1 MAKDS
6 KKIDGKQIESKKT
19 PLSQPTYAPTMTLA
33 MARKRG
39 QFLNDIRQFFITRQV
54 LEVQTPLLSQA
65 GNTDTF
71 LQSVAANVTYQDQQ
85 RTYYLHTS
93 PEFAMKRLLASWQV
107 AIYQICPVF
116 RDNEIG
122 VRHNIE
128 FTMLEWY
135 QPDYSL
141 TELATE
147 LGELL
152 EVLYGYPVVM
162 NHYRYVD
169 AFMDFV
175 GIHPLTA
182 SISALQAVAED
193 RGLTGFDFSIA
204 DSSLENK
211 AASNDDSNKEGNNQ
225 RNEDSR
231 QSWLDLLFS
240 HAVEPNLGHDL
251 PTLIIEYPP
260 ATAALA
266 KTALDKDGNM
276 VAKRF
281 ELYINGIEI
290 ANAYDELA
298 DGSAL
303 RQRFEQDNELRRRH
317 NLPQMPIDEH
327 LLASCDDLIPCS
339 GIAVGVDR
347 LLMVITGATCLQEVI
362 PFPSGLA

>member
-1 MAKDS
+1 M
-6 KKIDGKQIESKKT
+6 
-19 PLSQPTYAPTMTLA
+19 SQPNSTPSHDTKPNYAPTMTLA
-33 MARKRG
+33 MAQQRA
-39 QFLNDIRQFFITRQV
+39 QFIGDIRQFFTNRQV

-71 LQSVAANVTYQDQQ
+71 LQSVAAQVTYQDRP

-107 AIYQICPVF
+107 PIYQICPVF

-135 QPDYSL
+135 QPNYSL
-141 TELATE
+141 DDMA
-147 LGELL
+147 GELNEL
-152 EVLYGYPVVM
+152 LAALYGHSIVM
-162 NHYRYVD
+162 SHYRYVD

-182 SISALQAVAED
+182 SLAALQAVAED
-193 RGLTGFDFSIA
+193 SGLAGFDF
-204 DSSLENK
+204 N
-211 AASNDDSNKEGNNQ
+211 NTDDSEEN
-225 RNEDSR
+225 RR

-266 KTALDKDGNM
+266 KTALDKEGNKI
-276 VAKRF
+276 AKRF

-298 DGSAL
+298 DGQAL
-303 RQRFEQDNELRRRH
+303 RARFEQDNQLRQRH
-317 NLPQMPIDEH
+317 NLSQMPIDEH
-327 LLASCDDLIPCS
+327 LLAASNDLIPCS

-347 LLMVITGATCLQEVI
+347 LLMVMTGASSLEDVI
-362 PFPSGLA
+362 PFPSGRA

>member
-1 MAKDS
+1 MS
-6 KKIDGKQIESKKT
+6 QNSN
-19 PLSQPTYAPTMTLA
+19 PLSSNHSYAPIMTLT
-33 MARKRG
+33 MAHKRAKM
-39 QFLNDIRQFFITRQV
+39 LHDIRQFFAERHV
-54 LEVQTPLLSQA
+54 LEVHTPLLSQA

-71 LQSVAANVTYQDQQ
+71 LQSVSADVTYQDQSV
-85 RTYYLHTS
+85 TYYLHTS

-122 VRHNIE
+122 TRHNIE

-135 QPDYSL
+135 QPHYSL
-141 TELATE
+141 ADLANE
-147 LGELL
+147 LGALL
-152 EVLYGYPVVM
+152 EVLYGYPVIL

-182 SISALQAVAED
+182 SIDALQAVAED
-193 RGLTGFDFSIA
+193 KGLTGFDFSS
-204 DSSLENK
+204 DDTNSDK
-211 AASNDDSNKEGNNQ
+211 ANDQ
-225 RNEDSR
+225 EDSR

-251 PTLIIEYPP
+251 PTLITDYPP

-266 KTALDKDGNM
+266 KTALDKEGNL

-298 DGSAL
+298 DGGAL
-303 RQRFEQDNELRRRH
+303 RQRFEQDNVLRRQH
-317 NLPQMPIDEH
+317 SLPVMPIDEH
-327 LLASCDDLIPCS
+327 LLAACDNLPPCS
-339 GIAVGVDR
+339 GIAVGIDR
-347 LLMVITGATCLQEVI
+347 LLMVLTSAKNLQEVI
-362 PFPSGLA
+362 SFPSDLA

>member
-1 MAKDS
+1 M
-6 KKIDGKQIESKKT
+6 
-19 PLSQPTYAPTMTLA
+19 SQSSSTSSHQPNYAPTMTLA
-33 MARKRG
+33 MAQQRAKFIG
-39 QFLNDIRQFFITRQV
+39 DIRQFFASRQV

-71 LQSVAANVTYQDQQ
+71 LQSVAAHVTYQDRP

-107 AIYQICPVF
+107 PIYQICPVF

-135 QPDYSL
+135 QPNYSL
-141 TELATE
+141 DDMA
-147 LGELL
+147 GELNEL
-152 EVLYGYPVVM
+152 LTALYGHPMVM
-162 NHYRYVD
+162 SHYRYVD

-182 SISALQAVAED
+182 SLSALQAVAED
-193 RGLTGFDFSIA
+193 RGLIGFDFNDA
-204 DSSLENK
+204 
-211 AASNDDSNKEGNNQ
+211 DDSEAN
-225 RNEDSR
+225 RR

-266 KTALDKDGNM
+266 KTALDKEGNKI
-276 VAKRF
+276 AKRF

-298 DGSAL
+298 DGPAL
-303 RQRFEQDNELRRRH
+303 RARFEQDNQLRHRH
-317 NLPQMPIDEH
+317 GLPKMPIDEH
-327 LLASCDDLIPCS
+327 LVAASDDLIPCS

-347 LLMVITGATCLQEVI
+347 LLMVIKGAKTLEEVI
-362 PFPSGLA
+362 AFPSGQA

>member
-1 MAKDS
+1 MTQASNSSS
-6 KKIDGKQIESKKT
+6 KPS
-19 PLSQPTYAPTMTLA
+19 YAPTMTLA
-33 MARKRG
+33 MAQQRA
-39 QFLNDIRQFFITRQV
+39 QLMSTVRQFFATHQV

-71 LQSVAANVTYQDQQ
+71 LQSVAAQVTYQDKHC
-85 RTYYLHTS
+85 TYYLHTS

-107 AIYQICPVF
+107 PIYQICSVF

-135 QPDYSL
+135 QPNYSL
-141 TELATE
+141 DDMAAE

-152 EVLYGYPVVM
+152 AALYGHSVVM
-162 NHYRYVD
+162 SHYRYVD

-182 SISALQAVAED
+182 SLDALQAVAED
-193 RGLTGFDFSIA
+193 KGLTGFDFNS
-204 DSSLENK
+204 DLDNT
-211 AASNDDSNKEGNNQ
+211 
-225 RNEDSR
+225 EDGETEVR

-266 KTALDKDGNM
+266 KTAVDKEGNT

-298 DGSAL
+298 DGQAL
-303 RQRFEQDNELRRRH
+303 RERFEQDNQLRKRH

-327 LLASCDDLIPCS
+327 LLAASDALIPCS
-339 GIAVGVDR
+339 GIAVGIDR
-347 LLMVITGATCLQEVI
+347 LLMVITGANSLEDVI
-362 PFPSGLA
+362 SFPSGLA

>member
-1 MAKDS
+1 MNQAS
-6 KKIDGKQIESKKT
+6 HS
-19 PLSQPTYAPTMTLA
+19 SHRSSYAPTMSLA
-33 MARKRG
+33 MAQQRA
-39 QFLNDIRQFFITRQV
+39 QFMSNIRQFFLKQQV

-71 LQSVAANVTYQDQQ
+71 LQSVAAQVTYQDKPS
-85 RTYYLHTS
+85 TYYLHTS

-107 AIYQICPVF
+107 PIYQICPVF

-122 VRHNIE
+122 TRHNIE

-135 QPDYSL
+135 QPNYSL
-141 TELATE
+141 ADMATE
-147 LGELL
+147 VGELL
-152 EVLYGYPVVM
+152 EVLYGHPVVM

-182 SISALQAVAED
+182 SLAALQAVAED
-193 RGLTGFDFSIA
+193 KGLMGFDFNSE
-204 DSSLENK
+204 D
-211 AASNDDSNKEGNNQ
+211 SNDSESD
-225 RNEDSR
+225 RR

-240 HAVEPNLGHDL
+240 HAVEPHLGHDL

-266 KTALDKDGNM
+266 KTALDKEGNE

-298 DGSAL
+298 DGQAL
-303 RQRFEQDNELRRRH
+303 RARFEKDNQLRERH
-317 NLPQMPIDEH
+317 DLPVMPIDEH
-327 LLASCDDLIPCS
+327 LIAASDNLIPCS
-339 GIAVGVDR
+339 GIAVGIDR
-347 LLMVITGATCLQEVI
+347 LFMVIVGAGSLEEVI
-362 PFPSGLA
+362 PFPSRLA

>member
-1 MAKDS
+1 M
-6 KKIDGKQIESKKT
+6 
-19 PLSQPTYAPTMTLA
+19 SQPNSTPSHDTKPNYAPTMTLA
-33 MARKRG
+33 MAQQRA
-39 QFLNDIRQFFITRQV
+39 QFIGDIRQFFTNRQV

-71 LQSVAANVTYQDQQ
+71 LQSVAAQVTYQDRP

-107 AIYQICPVF
+107 PIYQICPVF

-135 QPDYSL
+135 QPNYSL
-141 TELATE
+141 DDMA
-147 LGELL
+147 GELNEL
-152 EVLYGYPVVM
+152 LAALYGHSIVM
-162 NHYRYVD
+162 SHYRYVD

-182 SISALQAVAED
+182 SLAALQAVAED
-193 RGLTGFDFSIA
+193 SGLAGFDF
-204 DSSLENK
+204 N
-211 AASNDDSNKEGNNQ
+211 NTDDSEES
-225 RNEDSR
+225 RR

-266 KTALDKDGNM
+266 KTALDKEGNKI
-276 VAKRF
+276 AKRF

-298 DGSAL
+298 DSQAL
-303 RQRFEQDNELRRRH
+303 RARFEQDNQLRQRH
-317 NLPQMPIDEH
+317 NLSQMPIDEH
-327 LLASCDDLIPCS
+327 LLAASNDLIPCS

-347 LLMVITGATCLQEVI
+347 LLMVITGASSLEDVI
-362 PFPSGLA
+362 PFPSGQA

>member
-1 MAKDS
+1 MS
-6 KKIDGKQIESKKT
+6 QNSNS
-19 PLSQPTYAPTMTLA
+19 LSSNQSYAPTMMLT
-33 MARKRG
+33 MARQRAK
-39 QFLNDIRQFFITRQV
+39 LLHDIRQFFAERHV

-71 LQSVAANVTYQDQQ
+71 LQSVSANVTYQDQACI
-85 RTYYLHTS
+85 YYLHTS
-93 PEFAMKRLLASWQV
+93 PEFAMKRILASWQV

-122 VRHNIE
+122 TRHNIE

-135 QPDYSL
+135 QPHYN
-141 TELATE
+141 LADLANE
-147 LGELL
+147 LGALL
-152 EVLYGYPVVM
+152 EVLYGYPVIL

-182 SISALQAVAED
+182 SIDALQAVAED
-193 RGLTGFDFSIA
+193 KGLVGFDFTLA
-204 DSSLENK
+204 E
-211 AASNDDSNKEGNNQ
+211 E
-225 RNEDSR
+225 SR

-251 PTLIIEYPP
+251 PTLITDYPP

-266 KTALDKDGNM
+266 KTALDKDGNL

-298 DGSAL
+298 DGDTL
-303 RQRFEQDNELRRRH
+303 RQRFKQDNDLRRQH
-317 NLPQMPIDEH
+317 SLPVMPIDEH
-327 LLASCDDLIPCS
+327 LLVACDDLPPCS
-339 GIAVGVDR
+339 GIAVGIDR
-347 LLMVITGATCLQEVI
+347 LLMVLTGAKNLQEVI
-362 PFPSGLA
+362 PFPSGFA

>member
-1 MAKDS
+1 
-6 KKIDGKQIESKKT
+6 
-19 PLSQPTYAPTMTLA
+19 MTLA
-33 MARKRG
+33 MAQQRA
-39 QFLNDIRQFFITRQV
+39 QLMSTVRQFFATHQV

-71 LQSVAANVTYQDQQ
+71 LQSVAAQVTYQDKPC
-85 RTYYLHTS
+85 TYYLHTS

-107 AIYQICPVF
+107 PIYQICSVF

-135 QPDYSL
+135 QPNYSL
-141 TELATE
+141 DDMAAE

-152 EVLYGYPVVM
+152 AALYGHSVVM
-162 NHYRYVD
+162 SHYRYVD

-182 SISALQAVAED
+182 SLDALQAVAED
-193 RGLTGFDFSIA
+193 KGLTSFDFNSDFDNIE
-204 DSSLENK
+204 DG
-211 AASNDDSNKEGNNQ
+211 EG
-225 RNEDSR
+225 DIR

-266 KTALDKDGNM
+266 KTAVDKEGNT

-298 DGSAL
+298 DGQAL
-303 RQRFEQDNELRRRH
+303 RERFEQDNQLRKRH

-327 LLASCDDLIPCS
+327 LLAASDALIPCS
-339 GIAVGVDR
+339 GIAVGIDR
-347 LLMVITGATCLQEVI
+347 LLMVITGANSLEDVI
-362 PFPSGLA
+362 SFPSGLA

>member
-1 MAKDS
+1 MS
-6 KKIDGKQIESKKT
+6 KANNE
-19 PLSQPTYAPTMTLA
+19 PLSKPSYAPTMSLG
-33 MARKRG
+33 MAQQRA
-39 QFLNDIRQFFITRQV
+39 QFIHHIRQFFIQRQV

-71 LQSVAANVTYQDQQ
+71 LQSVAAQVTYQDKSF
-85 RTYYLHTS
+85 TYYLHTS

-107 AIYQICPVF
+107 PIYQICPVF

-128 FTMLEWY
+128 FMMLEWY
-135 QPDYSL
+135 QPNYSL
-141 TELATE
+141 DALAAE

-152 EVLYGYPVVM
+152 EMLYGHPIIM
-162 NHYRYVD
+162 SHYRYVD

-182 SISALQAVAED
+182 SLAALQAVAED
-193 RGLTGFDFSIA
+193 KGLTGFDFNSV
-204 DSSLENK
+204 EN
-211 AASNDDSNKEGNNQ
+211 SQTNNEQ
-225 RNEDSR
+225 DIR

-266 KTALDKDGNM
+266 KTTVDKEGNE

-298 DGSAL
+298 DGQVL
-303 RQRFEQDNELRRRH
+303 RERFEQDNRLRWRH
-317 NLPQMPIDEH
+317 KLPEMPMDEH
-327 LLASCDDLIPCS
+327 LIAASDDLIPCS
-339 GIAVGVDR
+339 GIAVGLDR
-347 LLMVITGATCLQEVI
+347 LLMVITGASSLEQVI
-362 PFPSGLA
+362 AFPSGLA

>member
-1 MAKDS
+1 M
-6 KKIDGKQIESKKT
+6 
-19 PLSQPTYAPTMTLA
+19 SQSSSTSSHKPNYAPTMTLA
-33 MARKRG
+33 MAQQRAKFIG
-39 QFLNDIRQFFITRQV
+39 DIRQFFTSRQV

-71 LQSVAANVTYQDQQ
+71 LQSVAANVTYQDRP

-107 AIYQICPVF
+107 PIYQICPVF

-135 QPDYSL
+135 QPNYSL
-141 TELATE
+141 DDMA
-147 LGELL
+147 GELNEL
-152 EVLYGYPVVM
+152 LTALYGHSMVM
-162 NHYRYVD
+162 SHYRYVD

-182 SISALQAVAED
+182 SLSALQAVAED
-193 RGLTGFDFSIA
+193 RGLIGFDFNDA
-204 DSSLENK
+204 
-211 AASNDDSNKEGNNQ
+211 DDSEEN
-225 RNEDSR
+225 RR
-231 QSWLDLLFS
+231 QNWLDLLFS

-266 KTALDKDGNM
+266 KTALDKEGNKI
-276 VAKRF
+276 AKRF

-298 DGSAL
+298 DGPAL
-303 RQRFEQDNELRRRH
+303 RARFEQDNQLRQRH
-317 NLPQMPIDEH
+317 GLPQMPIDEH
-327 LLASCDDLIPCS
+327 LIAASDDLIPCS

-347 LLMVITGATCLQEVI
+347 LLMVMTGAKSLEEVI
-362 PFPSGLA
+362 AFPSGQA

>member
-1 MAKDS
+1 M
-6 KKIDGKQIESKKT
+6 
-19 PLSQPTYAPTMTLA
+19 SQANHSFFHKPSYAPTMTLA
-33 MARKRG
+33 MAQQRA
-39 QFLNDIRQFFITRQV
+39 QFINRIRQFFIERHV

-71 LQSVAANVTYQDQQ
+71 LQSVAAQVTYQDKP

-93 PEFAMKRLLASWQV
+93 PEFAMKRVLASWQV
-107 AIYQICPVF
+107 PIYQICPVF

-135 QPDYSL
+135 QPNYSL
-141 TELATE
+141 ADMASEVGA
-147 LGELL
+147 LL
-152 EVLYGYPVVM
+152 EVLYGHPIVM

-182 SISALQAVAED
+182 SLSALQAVAED
-193 RGLTGFDFSIA
+193 KGLLGFDFNSEA
-204 DSSLENK
+204 SCATDSEQ
-211 AASNDDSNKEGNNQ
+211 D
-225 RNEDSR
+225 RR

-251 PTLIIEYPP
+251 PTLIVEYPP

-266 KTALDKDGNM
+266 KTALDKEGNEI
-276 VAKRF
+276 AKRF
-281 ELYINGIEI
+281 ELYIKGVEI

-298 DGSAL
+298 DGQAL
-303 RQRFEQDNELRRRH
+303 RERFEKDNQLRERH
-317 NLPQMPIDEH
+317 QLPPMPIDEH
-327 LLASCDDLIPCS
+327 LITASDELIPCS
-339 GIAVGVDR
+339 GIAVGIDR
-347 LLMVITGATCLQEVI
+347 LLMVITGASSLEEVI
-362 PFPSGLA
+362 CFPSGLA

>member
-1 MAKDS
+1 M
-6 KKIDGKQIESKKT
+6 
-19 PLSQPTYAPTMTLA
+19 SQSSSTSSHKPNYAPTMTLA
-33 MARKRG
+33 MAQQRAKFIG
-39 QFLNDIRQFFITRQV
+39 DLRQFFTSRQV

-71 LQSVAANVTYQDQQ
+71 LQSVAAHVTYQD
-85 RTYYLHTS
+85 RPLTYYLHTS

-107 AIYQICPVF
+107 PIYQICPVF

-135 QPDYSL
+135 QPNYSL
-141 TELATE
+141 DDMA
-147 LGELL
+147 GELNEL
-152 EVLYGYPVVM
+152 LTALYGHPMVM
-162 NHYRYVD
+162 SHYRYVD

-182 SISALQAVAED
+182 SLSALQAVAED
-193 RGLTGFDFSIA
+193 MGLIGFDFNDA
-204 DSSLENK
+204 
-211 AASNDDSNKEGNNQ
+211 DDSEAN
-225 RNEDSR
+225 RR
-231 QSWLDLLFS
+231 QNWLDLLFS

-266 KTALDKDGNM
+266 KTALDKEGNKI
-276 VAKRF
+276 AKRF

-298 DGSAL
+298 DGLAL
-303 RQRFEQDNELRRRH
+303 RARFEQDNQLRQRH
-317 NLPQMPIDEH
+317 HLPQMPIDEH
-327 LLASCDDLIPCS
+327 LIAASDDLIPCS

-347 LLMVITGATCLQEVI
+347 LLMVITGAKSLEEVI
-362 PFPSGLA
+362 AFPSGQA

>member
-1 MAKDS
+1 MPQNNTHNS
-6 KKIDGKQIESKKT
+6 NSILNTQSNST
-19 PLSQPTYAPTMTLA
+19 PNSTPSYAPTMTLA
-33 MARKRG
+33 MAKKRS
-39 QFLNDIRQFFITRQV
+39 QFLNNIRQFFIARQV
-54 LEVQTPLLSQA
+54 LEVQTPLLSQT
-65 GNTDTF
+65 GNTEPF
-71 LQSVAANVTYQDQQ
+71 LQSVSAHVTYQDQQ
-85 RTYYLHTS
+85 RPYYLHTS

-122 VRHNIE
+122 TWHNIE

-135 QPDYSL
+135 QPYYSL
-141 TELATE
+141 KDLAGE

-152 EVLYGYPVVM
+152 EVLYGYPVIL

-182 SISALQAVAED
+182 SIDALQAVAED
-193 RGLTGFDFSIA
+193 KGLTGFDFNSEE
-204 DSSLENK
+204 SGGGG
-211 AASNDDSNKEGNNQ
+211 NDEESDK
-225 RNEDSR
+225 DSR
-231 QSWLDLLFS
+231 QEWLDLLFS

-251 PTLIIEYPP
+251 PTLITDYPP

-266 KTALDKDGNM
+266 KTALDRDGNM

-298 DGSAL
+298 DGPAL
-303 RQRFEQDNELRRRH
+303 RQRFKQDNQLRRRH
-317 NLPQMPIDEH
+317 NLPQLPIDEH
-327 LLASCDDLIPCS
+327 LLAACDDLPPCS
-339 GIAVGVDR
+339 GIAVGIDR
-347 LLMVITGATCLQEVI
+347 LLMVITGAKSLEEVI

>member
-1 MAKDS
+1 MTQSFSSPQKPS
-6 KKIDGKQIESKKT
+6 
-19 PLSQPTYAPTMTLA
+19 YAPTMSLT
-33 MARKRG
+33 MAQQRA
-39 QFLNDIRQFFITRQV
+39 QLISNIRQFFANRHV

-71 LQSVAANVTYQDQQ
+71 LQSVAAQVTYQDRP

-107 AIYQICPVF
+107 PIYQICPVF

-135 QPDYSL
+135 QPNYSL
-141 TELATE
+141 ANMAAEV
-147 LGELL
+147 GELL
-152 EVLYGYPVVM
+152 EMLYGYPVVM

-182 SISALQAVAED
+182 SLAALQAVAED
-193 RGLTGFDFSIA
+193 KGLIGFDFNSEA
-204 DSSLENK
+204 SCANDSE
-211 AASNDDSNKEGNNQ
+211 DD
-225 RNEDSR
+225 RR

-251 PTLIIEYPP
+251 PTLIIDYPP

-266 KTALDKDGNM
+266 KTSLDKEGNE

-298 DGSAL
+298 DGQAL
-303 RQRFEQDNELRRRH
+303 RARFEKDNQLRKRH
-317 NLPQMPIDEH
+317 NLPVMPIDEH
-327 LLASCDDLIPCS
+327 LIAASDDLMPCS
-339 GIAVGVDR
+339 GIAVGIDR
-347 LLMVITGATCLQEVI
+347 LIMVITGASSLEDVI
-362 PFPSGLA
+362 AFPSGLA

>member
-1 MAKDS
+1 MNQAS
-6 KKIDGKQIESKKT
+6 HS
-19 PLSQPTYAPTMTLA
+19 SHRSSYAPTMSLA
-33 MARKRG
+33 MAQQRA
-39 QFLNDIRQFFITRQV
+39 QFMSNIRQFFLKQQV

-71 LQSVAANVTYQDQQ
+71 LQSVAAQVTCQDKPS
-85 RTYYLHTS
+85 TYYLHTS

-107 AIYQICPVF
+107 PIYQICPVF

-122 VRHNIE
+122 TRHNIE

-135 QPDYSL
+135 QPNYSL
-141 TELATE
+141 ADMAAEV
-147 LGELL
+147 GELL

-182 SISALQAVAED
+182 SLAALQAVAED
-193 RGLTGFDFSIA
+193 KGLMGFDFNS
-204 DSSLENK
+204 EH
-211 AASNDDSNKEGNNQ
+211 SNDSEAD
-225 RNEDSR
+225 RR

-240 HAVEPNLGHDL
+240 HAVEPHLGHDL

-266 KTALDKDGNM
+266 KTALDKEGNE

-298 DGSAL
+298 DGQAL
-303 RQRFEQDNELRRRH
+303 RARFEKDNQLRARH
-317 NLPQMPIDEH
+317 NLPVMPIDEY
-327 LLASCDDLIPCS
+327 LIAASNELMPCS
-339 GIAVGVDR
+339 GIAVGIDR
-347 LLMVITGATCLQEVI
+347 LFMVIVGAGSLEEVI
-362 PFPSGLA
+362 SFPSRLA

>member
-1 MAKDS
+1 MTQANNISAQPINPKPTAS
-6 KKIDGKQIESKKT
+6 K
-19 PLSQPTYAPTMTLA
+19 LSYAPTMALS
-33 MARKRG
+33 MAQQRAR
-39 QFLNDIRQFFITRQV
+39 FISNIRQFFIKKQV

-71 LQSVAANVTYQDQQ
+71 LQSVTAQVTYQDKPQ
-85 RTYYLHTS
+85 TYYLHTS
-93 PEFAMKRLLASWQV
+93 PEFSMKRLLASWQV
-107 AIYQICPVF
+107 PIYQICPVF

-135 QPDYSL
+135 QPNYSL
-141 TELATE
+141 DDMAVELC
-147 LGELL
+147 ELL
-152 EVLYGYPVVM
+152 EVLYGSSVVM
-162 NHYRYVD
+162 SHYRYVD

-182 SISALQAVAED
+182 SLGALQAVAED
-193 RGLTGFDFSIA
+193 KGLIGFDFNS
-204 DSSLENK
+204 E
-211 AASNDDSNKEGNNQ
+211 ASRAVDTE
-225 RNEDSR
+225 EDRR

-266 KTALDKDGNM
+266 KTALDKEGNRI
-276 VAKRF
+276 AKRF
-281 ELYINGIEI
+281 ELYINGVEI

-298 DGSAL
+298 DGQAL
-303 RQRFEQDNELRRRH
+303 RARFEQDNELRQRH

-327 LLASCDDLIPCS
+327 LLAASDDLIPCS
-339 GIAVGVDR
+339 GIAVGIDR
-347 LLMVITGATCLQEVI
+347 LLMVIAGASSLEEVI
-362 PFPSGLA
+362 SFPSGLA

>member
-1 MAKDS
+1 MTQASNSSS
-6 KKIDGKQIESKKT
+6 KPS
-19 PLSQPTYAPTMTLA
+19 YAPTMTLA
-33 MARKRG
+33 MAQQRA
-39 QFLNDIRQFFITRQV
+39 QLMSTVRQFFATHQV

-71 LQSVAANVTYQDQQ
+71 LQSVAAQVTYQDNPY
-85 RTYYLHTS
+85 TYYLHTS

-107 AIYQICPVF
+107 PIYQICSVF

-135 QPDYSL
+135 QPNYSL
-141 TELATE
+141 DDMAAE

-152 EVLYGYPVVM
+152 AALYGHSVVM
-162 NHYRYVD
+162 SHYRYVD

-182 SISALQAVAED
+182 SLDALQAVAED
-193 RGLTGFDFSIA
+193 KGLTGFDFNSDLDNTEDGEA
-204 DSSLENK
+204 DI
-211 AASNDDSNKEGNNQ
+211 
-225 RNEDSR
+225 R

-266 KTALDKDGNM
+266 KTAVDKEGNT

-298 DGSAL
+298 DGQAL
-303 RQRFEQDNELRRRH
+303 RERFEQDNQLRKRH

-327 LLASCDDLIPCS
+327 LLAASDALIPCS
-339 GIAVGVDR
+339 GIAVGIDR
-347 LLMVITGATCLQEVI
+347 LLMVITGANSLEDVI
-362 PFPSGLA
+362 SFPSGLA

>member
-1 MAKDS
+1 MTQNS
-6 KKIDGKQIESKKT
+6 NL
-19 PLSQPTYAPTMTLA
+19 LSSNRNYAPTMTLTV
-33 MARKRG
+33 ARKRAKM
-39 QFLNDIRQFFITRQV
+39 LHDIRQFFAERQV

-71 LQSVAANVTYQDQQ
+71 LQSVSANVTYQDQNC
-85 RTYYLHTS
+85 TYYLHTS
-93 PEFAMKRLLASWQV
+93 PEFAMKRILASWQV

-122 VRHNIE
+122 MRHNIE

-135 QPDYSL
+135 RPHYSL
-141 TELATE
+141 SELADE
-147 LGELL
+147 LGALL
-152 EVLYGYPVVM
+152 EMLYGYPIVL

-169 AFMDFV
+169 AFLDFV

-182 SISALQAVAED
+182 SIDALQAVAED
-193 RGLTGFDFSIA
+193 KGLTGFDFSPDDTNGDK
-204 DSSLENK
+204 DSDEEN
-211 AASNDDSNKEGNNQ
+211 
-225 RNEDSR
+225 SR

-251 PTLIIEYPP
+251 PTLIIDYPP

-266 KTALDKDGNM
+266 KTALDKDGNL

-298 DGSAL
+298 DGEVL
-303 RQRFEQDNELRRRH
+303 RERFEQDNALRRQH
-317 NLPQMPIDEH
+317 NLPIMPVDEY
-327 LLASCDDLIPCS
+327 LLAACDNLPPCS

-347 LLMVITGATCLQEVI
+347 LLMVLMGAKSLQDVI
-362 PFPSGLA
+362 AFPSGLA

>member
-1 MAKDS
+1 MNQASNSYLKPS
-6 KKIDGKQIESKKT
+6 
-19 PLSQPTYAPTMTLA
+19 YAPTMTVS
-33 MARKRG
+33 MAQKRA
-39 QFLNDIRQFFITRQV
+39 QFISDVRQFFAMRQV

-71 LQSVAANVTYQDQQ
+71 LQSVAAQVTYQDKPF
-85 RTYYLHTS
+85 TYYLHTS

-107 AIYQICPVF
+107 PIYQICPVF

-135 QPDYSL
+135 QPNYSL
-141 TELATE
+141 DDMAAE

-152 EVLYGYPVVM
+152 EALYGYPIVL

-182 SISALQAVAED
+182 SIAALQAVAED
-193 RGLTGFDFSIA
+193 KGLTGFDFNST
-204 DSSLENK
+204 DSGTANSE
-211 AASNDDSNKEGNNQ
+211 
-225 RNEDSR
+225 EDIR
-231 QSWLDLLFS
+231 QNWLDLLFS

-266 KTALDKDGNM
+266 KTALDKEGNT

-298 DGSAL
+298 DGQAL
-303 RQRFEQDNELRRRH
+303 RERFEQDNQLRQRH
-317 NLPQMPIDEH
+317 NLPQMPIDEY
-327 LLASCDDLIPCS
+327 LLAASDDLISCS

-347 LLMVITGATCLQEVI
+347 LLMVITGASSLEDVI

>member
-1 MAKDS
+1 MNQAS
-6 KKIDGKQIESKKT
+6 HS
-19 PLSQPTYAPTMTLA
+19 SHRSSYAPTMSLA
-33 MARKRG
+33 MAQQRA
-39 QFLNDIRQFFITRQV
+39 QFMSNIRQFFLKQQV

-71 LQSVAANVTYQDQQ
+71 LQSVAAQVTYQDKPS
-85 RTYYLHTS
+85 TYYLHTS

-107 AIYQICPVF
+107 PIYQICPVF

-122 VRHNIE
+122 TRHNIE

-135 QPDYSL
+135 QPNYSL
-141 TELATE
+141 ADMATE
-147 LGELL
+147 VGELL
-152 EVLYGYPVVM
+152 EVLYGHPVVM

-182 SISALQAVAED
+182 SLAALQAVAED
-193 RGLTGFDFSIA
+193 KGLMGFDFNSEHSSDSEA
-204 DSSLENK
+204 D
-211 AASNDDSNKEGNNQ
+211 
-225 RNEDSR
+225 RR

-240 HAVEPNLGHDL
+240 HAVEPHLGHDL

-266 KTALDKDGNM
+266 KTALDKEGNE

-298 DGSAL
+298 DGQAL
-303 RQRFEQDNELRRRH
+303 RARFEKDNQLRERH
-317 NLPQMPIDEH
+317 DLPVMPIDEH
-327 LLASCDDLIPCS
+327 LIAASDNLIPCS
-339 GIAVGVDR
+339 GIAVGIDR
-347 LLMVITGATCLQEVI
+347 LFMVIVGAGSLEEVI
-362 PFPSGLA
+362 SFPSRLA

>member
-1 MAKDS
+1 MIPASNSSS
-6 KKIDGKQIESKKT
+6 KS
-19 PLSQPTYAPTMTLA
+19 SYAPTMTLA
-33 MARKRG
+33 MAQQRA
-39 QFLNDIRQFFITRQV
+39 QLMSSIRQFFATHQV

-71 LQSVAANVTYQDQQ
+71 LQSVAAQVTYQDKPC
-85 RTYYLHTS
+85 TYYLHTS

-107 AIYQICPVF
+107 PIYQICSVF

-135 QPDYSL
+135 QPNYSL
-141 TELATE
+141 DDMAAELS
-147 LGELL
+147 ELL
-152 EVLYGYPVVM
+152 SALYGHSVVM
-162 NHYRYVD
+162 SHYRYVD

-182 SISALQAVAED
+182 SLDSLQAVAED
-193 RGLTGFDFSIA
+193 KGLTGFDFNSDLDNTEDGEA
-204 DSSLENK
+204 DI
-211 AASNDDSNKEGNNQ
+211 
-225 RNEDSR
+225 R

-266 KTALDKDGNM
+266 KTAVDKEGNT

-298 DGSAL
+298 DGQAL
-303 RQRFEQDNELRRRH
+303 RERFERDNQLRKRH

-327 LLASCDDLIPCS
+327 LLAASDALIPCS
-339 GIAVGVDR
+339 GIAVGIDR
-347 LLMVITGATCLQEVI
+347 LFMVITGANSLEDVI
-362 PFPSGLA
+362 SFPSGLA

>member
-1 MAKDS
+1 MNQAS
-6 KKIDGKQIESKKT
+6 HS
-19 PLSQPTYAPTMTLA
+19 LHRSSYAPTISLA
-33 MARKRG
+33 VAQQRA
-39 QFLNDIRQFFITRQV
+39 QFMSNIRQFFLKQQV

-71 LQSVAANVTYQDQQ
+71 LQSVAAQVTYQDKPKM
-85 RTYYLHTS
+85 YYLHTS

-107 AIYQICPVF
+107 PIYQICPVF

-122 VRHNIE
+122 TRHNIE

-135 QPDYSL
+135 QPNYSL
-141 TELATE
+141 ADMAAEV
-147 LGELL
+147 GELL

-182 SISALQAVAED
+182 SLAALQAVAED
-193 RGLTGFDFSIA
+193 KGLMGFDFNSE
-204 DSSLENK
+204 D
-211 AASNDDSNKEGNNQ
+211 SNDSEADC
-225 RNEDSR
+225 R

-240 HAVEPNLGHDL
+240 HAVEPHLGHDL

-266 KTALDKDGNM
+266 KTALDKEGNE

-298 DGSAL
+298 DGQAL
-303 RQRFEQDNELRRRH
+303 RARFEKDNQLRERH
-317 NLPQMPIDEH
+317 DLPVMPIDEH
-327 LLASCDDLIPCS
+327 LIAASDNLIPCS
-339 GIAVGVDR
+339 GIAVGIDR
-347 LLMVITGATCLQEVI
+347 LFMVIVGAGSLEEVI
-362 PFPSGLA
+362 PFPSRLA

>member
-1 MAKDS
+1 MNQAS
-6 KKIDGKQIESKKT
+6 HS
-19 PLSQPTYAPTMTLA
+19 SHRSSYAPTMSLA
-33 MARKRG
+33 VAQQRA
-39 QFLNDIRQFFITRQV
+39 QFMSSIRQFFLKQQV

-71 LQSVAANVTYQDQQ
+71 LQSVAAQVTYQDKPS
-85 RTYYLHTS
+85 TYYLHTS

-107 AIYQICPVF
+107 PIYQICPVF

-122 VRHNIE
+122 TRHNIE

-135 QPDYSL
+135 QPNYSL
-141 TELATE
+141 ADMAAEV
-147 LGELL
+147 GELL

-182 SISALQAVAED
+182 SLAALQAVAED
-193 RGLTGFDFSIA
+193 KGLMGFDFNSE
-204 DSSLENK
+204 D
-211 AASNDDSNKEGNNQ
+211 SNDSEAD
-225 RNEDSR
+225 RR

-240 HAVEPNLGHDL
+240 HAVEPHLGHDL

-266 KTALDKDGNM
+266 KTALDKEGNE

-298 DGSAL
+298 DGQAL
-303 RQRFEQDNELRRRH
+303 RARFEKDNQLRERH
-317 NLPQMPIDEH
+317 DLPVMPIDEH
-327 LLASCDDLIPCS
+327 LIAASDNLIPCS
-339 GIAVGVDR
+339 GIAVGIDR
-347 LLMVITGATCLQEVI
+347 LFMVIVGAGSLEEVI
-362 PFPSGLA
+362 PFPSRLA

>member
-1 MAKDS
+1 MNQTS
-6 KKIDGKQIESKKT
+6 HFSHR
-19 PLSQPTYAPTMTLA
+19 SSYAPTMSLA
-33 MARKRG
+33 VAQQRA
-39 QFLNDIRQFFITRQV
+39 QFMSSIRQFFLKQQV

-71 LQSVAANVTYQDQQ
+71 LQSVAAQVTYQDKPS
-85 RTYYLHTS
+85 TYYLHTS

-107 AIYQICPVF
+107 PIYQICPVF

-122 VRHNIE
+122 TRHNIE

-135 QPDYSL
+135 QPNYSL
-141 TELATE
+141 ADMAAEV
-147 LGELL
+147 GKLL
-152 EVLYGYPVVM
+152 EVLYGHPVVM

-182 SISALQAVAED
+182 SLAALQAVAED
-193 RGLTGFDFSIA
+193 KGLMGFDFNSEHRNDSEA
-204 DSSLENK
+204 D
-211 AASNDDSNKEGNNQ
+211 
-225 RNEDSR
+225 RR

-240 HAVEPNLGHDL
+240 HAVEPHLGHDL

-266 KTALDKDGNM
+266 KTALDKEGNE

-298 DGSAL
+298 DGQAL
-303 RQRFEQDNELRRRH
+303 RARFEKDNQLRARH
-317 NLPQMPIDEH
+317 DLPVMPIDEH
-327 LLASCDDLIPCS
+327 LIKASDDLMPCS
-339 GIAVGVDR
+339 GIAVGIDR
-347 LLMVITGATCLQEVI
+347 LFMVIVGAGSLEEVI
-362 PFPSGLA
+362 PFPSRLA

>member
-1 MAKDS
+1 M
-6 KKIDGKQIESKKT
+6 
-19 PLSQPTYAPTMTLA
+19 SQSSSTFSHQPNYVPTMTLA
-33 MARKRG
+33 MAQQRAKFIG
-39 QFLNDIRQFFITRQV
+39 DIRQFFTSRQV

-71 LQSVAANVTYQDQQ
+71 LQSVAAHVTYQDRP

-93 PEFAMKRLLASWQV
+93 PEFAMKRLLASWRV
-107 AIYQICPVF
+107 PIYQICPVF

-135 QPDYSL
+135 QPNYSL
-141 TELATE
+141 DDMA
-147 LGELL
+147 GELNEL
-152 EVLYGYPVVM
+152 LTALYGHPMVM
-162 NHYRYVD
+162 SHYRYVD

-182 SISALQAVAED
+182 SLSALQAVAED
-193 RGLTGFDFSIA
+193 RGLIGFDFNDA
-204 DSSLENK
+204 
-211 AASNDDSNKEGNNQ
+211 DDSEAN
-225 RNEDSR
+225 RR

-266 KTALDKDGNM
+266 KTALDKEGNKI
-276 VAKRF
+276 AKRF

-298 DGSAL
+298 DGPAL
-303 RQRFEQDNELRRRH
+303 RARFEQDNQLRHRH
-317 NLPQMPIDEH
+317 GLPKMPIDEH
-327 LLASCDDLIPCS
+327 LVAASDDLIPCS

-347 LLMVITGATCLQEVI
+347 LLMVITGAKTLEEVI
-362 PFPSGLA
+362 AFPSGQA

>member
-1 MAKDS
+1 MNQAS
-6 KKIDGKQIESKKT
+6 HS
-19 PLSQPTYAPTMTLA
+19 SHRSSYAPTMSLA
-33 MARKRG
+33 VAQQRA
-39 QFLNDIRQFFITRQV
+39 QFMSSIRQFFLKQQV

-71 LQSVAANVTYQDQQ
+71 LQSVAAQVTCQDKPS
-85 RTYYLHTS
+85 TYYLHTS

-107 AIYQICPVF
+107 PIYQICPVF

-122 VRHNIE
+122 TRHNIE

-135 QPDYSL
+135 QPNYSL
-141 TELATE
+141 ADMAAEV
-147 LGELL
+147 GELL

-182 SISALQAVAED
+182 SLAALQAVAED
-193 RGLTGFDFSIA
+193 KGLMGFDFNS
-204 DSSLENK
+204 EH
-211 AASNDDSNKEGNNQ
+211 SNDSEAD
-225 RNEDSR
+225 RR

-240 HAVEPNLGHDL
+240 HAVEPHLGHDL

-266 KTALDKDGNM
+266 KTALDKEGNE

-298 DGSAL
+298 DGQAL
-303 RQRFEQDNELRRRH
+303 RARFEKDNQLRERH
-317 NLPQMPIDEH
+317 NLPVMPIDEH
-327 LLASCDDLIPCS
+327 LIAASDNLIPCS
-339 GIAVGVDR
+339 GIAVGIDR
-347 LLMVITGATCLQEVI
+347 LFMVIVGAGSIEEVI
-362 PFPSGLA
+362 SFPSRLA

>member
-1 MAKDS
+1 M
-6 KKIDGKQIESKKT
+6 
-19 PLSQPTYAPTMTLA
+19 SQPNSIPSHDTKPKYAPTMTLA
-33 MARKRG
+33 MAQQRA
-39 QFLNDIRQFFITRQV
+39 QFIGDIRQFFTSRQV

-71 LQSVAANVTYQDQQ
+71 LQSVAAQVTYQDRP

-107 AIYQICPVF
+107 PIYQICPVF

-135 QPDYSL
+135 QPNYSL
-141 TELATE
+141 DDMA
-147 LGELL
+147 GELNEL
-152 EVLYGYPVVM
+152 LAALYGHSIVM
-162 NHYRYVD
+162 SHYRYVD

-182 SISALQAVAED
+182 SLAALQAVAED
-193 RGLTGFDFSIA
+193 SGLTGFDFNNA
-204 DSSLENK
+204 
-211 AASNDDSNKEGNNQ
+211 DDSEES
-225 RNEDSR
+225 RR

-266 KTALDKDGNM
+266 KTALDKEGNK

-298 DGSAL
+298 DGQAL
-303 RQRFEQDNELRRRH
+303 RARFEQDNQLRQRH
-317 NLPQMPIDEH
+317 NLPQIPIDEH
-327 LLASCDDLIPCS
+327 LLAASNDLIPCS

-347 LLMVITGATCLQEVI
+347 LLMVITGASSLEEVI
-362 PFPSGLA
+362 PFPSGQA

>member
-1 MAKDS
+1 MS
-6 KKIDGKQIESKKT
+6 QVT
-19 PLSQPTYAPTMTLA
+19 NLSFYQPNYAPTMSLT
-33 MARKRG
+33 MAQQRA
-39 QFLNDIRQFFITRQV
+39 QFINSIRQFFLERQV

-65 GNTDTF
+65 GNTDPF
-71 LQSVAANVTYQDQQ
+71 LQSVAAHVTYQDKPY
-85 RTYYLHTS
+85 TYYLHTS

-107 AIYQICPVF
+107 PIYQICPVF

-135 QPDYSL
+135 QPNYSL
-141 TELATE
+141 ADMASEV
-147 LGELL
+147 GDLL
-152 EVLYGYPVVM
+152 EMLYDHPVVM

-182 SISALQAVAED
+182 SLSALQAVAED
-193 RGLTGFDFSIA
+193 KGLTGFDFNSETSCA
-204 DSSLENK
+204 NDSE
-211 AASNDDSNKEGNNQ
+211 AE
-225 RNEDSR
+225 RR

-240 HAVEPNLGHDL
+240 HVVEPNLGHDL

-266 KTALDKDGNM
+266 KTALDKEGNE

-281 ELYINGIEI
+281 ELYIKGIEI

-298 DGSAL
+298 DGQAL
-303 RQRFEQDNELRRRH
+303 RKRFEKDNQLRQRH
-317 NLPQMPIDEH
+317 NLPIMPVDEH
-327 LLASCDDLIPCS
+327 LLAASDDLIPCS
-339 GIAVGVDR
+339 GIAIGIDR
-347 LLMVITGATCLQEVI
+347 LLMVITGASSLESVI